1 MYVLKYTYV
10 NENHHYFV
18 RCTNRDKD
26 CIQKSTLKSSC
37 VIRPIVISE

>member
-10 NENHHYFV
+10 NQNHHYFV

-26 CIQKSTLKSSC
+26 YTKIHTKNVL
-37 VIRPIVISE
+37 V

>member
-10 NENHHYFV
+10 NQNHHYCV
-18 RCTNRDKD
+18 RCTETKTVYKNQH
-26 CIQKSTLKSSC
+26 QKYSS